1 MNVYTHYRT
10 ITPSI
15 GIRWRTLLQFGDGWN
30 IIGSVVMKN
39 PGSAYFASEA
49 PLTDGNI
56 LAHLQS
62 FDDESEP
69 LPWYQFKPD
78 PTMYCIRDLFAA
90 YYQRTR
96 QQGLQGVI
104 KLFNLFYIRE
114 ADLKDALQKQQSH
127 GAEEL
132 LDYDVRHLVA
142 PVYLG
147 FGKLAE
153 HPVYGQSAQRFFEAA
168 LSLGMAGGDI
178 PMEQHPFYH
187 PLYLMRHAKKKP
199 VCVEERERFF
209 AAPWGSLAGEKC
221 GRM

>member
-1 MNVYTHYRT
+1 
-10 ITPSI
+10 
-15 GIRWRTLLQFGDGWN
+15 
-30 IIGSVVMKN
+30 MKN

-69 LPWYQFKPD
+69 LHWYQFKPD

-104 KLFNLFYIRE
+104 QLFNLFYIRE

-127 GAEEL
+127 GTEEL
-132 LDYDVRHLVA
+132 LDYNVRHLV

-147 FGKLAE
+147 FGNLAE
-153 HPVYGQSAQRFFEAA
+153 HPVYGHAAQRFFEAA

-178 PMEQHPFYH
+178 PMEKHPFYH
-187 PLYLMRHAKKKP
+187 PLYLMRHTKNKQ
-199 VCVEERERFF
+199 VCVEER
-209 AAPWGSLAGEKC
+209 
-221 GRM
+221 

>member
-1 MNVYTHYRT
+1 
-10 ITPSI
+10 
-15 GIRWRTLLQFGDGWN
+15 
-30 IIGSVVMKN
+30 
-39 PGSAYFASEA
+39 
-49 PLTDGNI
+49 
-56 LAHLQS
+56 
-62 FDDESEP
+62 
-69 LPWYQFKPD
+69 
-78 PTMYCIRDLFAA
+78 MYCIRDLFAA

-104 KLFNLFYIRE
+104 QLFNLFYIRE

-187 PLYLMRHAKKKP
+187 PLYLMRHAQNKP
-199 VCVEERERFF
+199 VCVEEREQFF
-209 AAPWGSLAGEKC
+209 AAPWGGLAGEKC
-221 GRM
+221 GQT